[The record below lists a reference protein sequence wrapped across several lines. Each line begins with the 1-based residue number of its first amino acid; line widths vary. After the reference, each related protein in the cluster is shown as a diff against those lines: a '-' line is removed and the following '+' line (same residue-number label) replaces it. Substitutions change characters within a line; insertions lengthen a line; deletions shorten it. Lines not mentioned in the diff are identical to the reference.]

1 MKRSRPRVH
10 RRDVWMRVKDR
21 DLIRRLRKQNHYS
34 QQQLGFLVRKT
45 QQSISQIESG
55 ELKNISEGFAIALAG
70 RLGREWEELFE
81 ACEESALPAVT
92 SDVHSSGDK
101 VPA

>member
-1 MKRSRPRVH
+1 MKRRRPPVR
-10 RRDVWMRVKDR
+10 RRDVWMKVKDPAQ
-21 DLIRRLRKQNHYS
+21 IRRLRKQNHYS
-34 QQQLGFLVRKT
+34 QEQLGHLVRKT

-81 ACEESALPAVT
+81 AKEEAAVL
-92 SDVHSSGDK
+92 SVPNAVHSSSDK